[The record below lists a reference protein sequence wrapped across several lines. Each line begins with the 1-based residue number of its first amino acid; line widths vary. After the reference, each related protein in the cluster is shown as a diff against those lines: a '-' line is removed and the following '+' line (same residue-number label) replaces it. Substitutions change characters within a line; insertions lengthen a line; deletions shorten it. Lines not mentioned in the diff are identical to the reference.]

1 MTSALSIVL
10 LAVMAGPQSKPSQPQ
25 KKTPPA
31 PPKSTA
37 PAAHVHLYT
46 GKYDAARG
54 IAKERNVPILIHIV
68 LEGEAQNDEYRD
80 KILPDRDLVA
90 ACANV
95 IVIVA
100 NNGKHEKKTI
110 EETVD
115 GKPVKREVCAAYGV
129 DSCTVHQ
136 RFWDD
141 VYREFK
147 EENGELLC
155 PQLVL
160 LAPDGKIARRINTR
174 SVPAATEVL
183 AAIKDA
189 QAKAGPGLT
198 DAELAQVK
206 QLMQEGRVLT
216 AAKSWPDALRAWQKL
231 LAITPKGMWAD
242 EAQKSV
248 PVVQAGLDSELARIS
263 ALLVPG
269 KAADGYRELLEF
281 TKQCAGLPIEKEAKS
296 RLAKAE
302 LTKEIKDEIAAYKLD
317 QEADALLTEARGCFD
332 AKQDKKGEHTVRRL
346 LGKRYVSTPAAAKA
360 RELWPDWA
368 KEEDAKV
375 KK

>member
-1 MTSALSIVL
+1 MLRALAIVL
-10 LAVMAGPQSKPSQPQ
+10 LPVLFAAQVKPAQPP
-25 KKTPPA
+25 KKPAPTPPRPA
-31 PPKSTA
+31 A
-37 PAAHVHLYT
+37 PAPHLTIYT
-46 GKYDAARG
+46 GKYDAVRAV
-54 IAKERNVPILIHIV
+54 AKERNVPILIHVI
-68 LEGEAQNDEYRD
+68 LEGEEQNDEYRD
-80 KILPDRDLVA
+80 KILPDRELVA
-90 ACANV
+90 ACTNV

-100 NNGKHEKKTI
+100 NNGKHAKKTI

-147 EENGELLC
+147 EANGELLC

-160 LAPDGKIARRINTR
+160 LAPDGTIARRINTR
-174 SVPAATEVL
+174 SVPAVTEVL
-183 AAIKDA
+183 ASIKDA

-198 DAELAQVK
+198 DEQLAQVK

-216 AAKSWPDALRAWQKL
+216 AAKTWPDALRAWQKL
-231 LAITPKGMWAD
+231 LAITPKSVWAD

-248 PVVQAGLDSELARIS
+248 PVVQAGLDAELARIA

-269 KAADGYRELLEF
+269 SAADAYRDLVEF
-281 TKQCAGLPIEKEAKS
+281 SKQCTGLPIEKEIKS
-296 RLAKAE
+296 RISKAE
-302 LTKEIKDEIAAYKLD
+302 QTREIKDEIAAYKLD
-317 QEADALLTEARGCFD
+317 LEADALLTEARGYFD
-332 AKQDKKGEHTVRRL
+332 AKQDKKGEHAVRRL
-346 LGKRYVSTPAAAKA
+346 LGKRYLATPAAARA

-368 KEEDAKV
+368 KEEDAKI